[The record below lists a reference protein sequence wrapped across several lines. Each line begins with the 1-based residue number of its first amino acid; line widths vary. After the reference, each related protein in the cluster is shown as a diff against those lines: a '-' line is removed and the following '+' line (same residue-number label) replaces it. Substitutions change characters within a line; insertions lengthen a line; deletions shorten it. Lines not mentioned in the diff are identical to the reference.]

1 MSTHRSNRAKAT
13 IENDGDNDGERFL
26 LVLFSAATMT
36 TDECRLDGKENTIV
50 SATRQWPS
58 NRGIIFSI

>member
-1 MSTHRSNRAKAT
+1 MSTHCSDRATAT

-26 LVLFSAATMT
+26 LFFAAATIT
-36 TDECRLDGKENTIV
+36 TNECRLDGKENTIV